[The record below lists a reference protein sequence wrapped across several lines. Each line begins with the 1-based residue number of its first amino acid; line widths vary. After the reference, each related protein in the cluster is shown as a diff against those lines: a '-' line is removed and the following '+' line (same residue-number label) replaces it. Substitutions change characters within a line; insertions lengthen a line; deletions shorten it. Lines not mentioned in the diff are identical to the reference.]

1 MSRLHDAT
9 ARLESALGRLEAAV
23 ADRSTL
29 PAGSEGELQ
38 STLDQ
43 ARQENAAL
51 RQSLENATTRLDGA
65 IERLKSVLGPED
77 G

>member
-23 ADRSTL
+23 ADRAAA
-29 PAGSEGELQ
+29 PASSDGELQ

-43 ARQENAAL
+43 VRQENAAL
-51 RQSLENATTRLDGA
+51 RQSLENAETRLDGA
-65 IERLKSVLGPED
+65 IERLKTVLGA
-77 G
+77 